1 MTGKDVVKEEESH
14 GTLPSVVTTQAGRE
28 GHLMP
33 LSESD
38 TGPNEAN
45 LENPDFVHEIDLN
58 NEPFTKPSPTERA
71 LNIGQGV
78 GPVAG
83 AAWLEEVLSLDQE
96 GDHDTNL
103 EEETPEC
110 VNWWSSRPLQR
121 L

>member
-1 MTGKDVVKEEESH
+1 MVIGKDVVKEEESH
-14 GTLPSVVTTQAGRE
+14 GTLLSVETTQAGRE
-28 GHLMP
+28 GHLIP

-78 GPVAG
+78 GPVAV
-83 AAWLEEVLSLDQE
+83 AAWLEE
-96 GDHDTNL
+96 
-103 EEETPEC
+103 
-110 VNWWSSRPLQR
+110 RPAAHGVEHVHGTHAVKHAS
-121 L
+121 